1 MDQSLYLVN
10 LGAVV
15 ALMVVLWLVSLVLHD
30 ASIFDP
36 FWGLAF
42 VLIAWTQFATWFFL
56 SGPACDTS
64 PCRPYTEV
72 GILLPVLVTIWGLRL
87 SIYLGWRNRGKGED
101 FRYRAMRER
110 FGAAFSIVS
119 LGVVFLLQAGL
130 AWIVSLPVQ
139 AGIQG
144 SVGESWRS
152 PLVVAGAVLWGIGL
166 AFETVGDVQ
175 LARFKR
181 DVASKG
187 RVLDRGLWRYTRHPN
202 YFGDFL
208 VWWGLFLIAA
218 ATGAWWTVIGPVV
231 MSVLLIRV
239 SGAGLLERT
248 IGERR
253 PGYAD
258 YVRRTSGFFP
268 RPPKGP

>member
-1 MDQSLYLVN
+1 MYLVN

-15 ALMVVLWLVSLVLHD
+15 ALMVVLWLVSLVRHD
-30 ASIFDP
+30 ASIVDP
-36 FWGLAF
+36 FWGAAF
-42 VLIAWTQFATWFFL
+42 VLMAWTQFATWFFL
-56 SGPACDTS
+56 SSPACDMS
-64 PCRPYTEV
+64 PCRPYAEV
-72 GILLPVLVTIWGLRL
+72 GILLPILVSIWGLRL

-101 FRYRAMRER
+101 FRYRAMRAR
-110 FGAAFSIVS
+110 FGAAFPVVS
-119 LGVVFLLQAGL
+119 LGIVFLLQAGL

-144 SVGESWRS
+144 SAGVSLTS
-152 PLVVAGAVLWGIGL
+152 PLIIAGMVLWGIGL
-166 AFETVGDVQ
+166 AFESVGDVQ

-181 DVASKG
+181 DPESKD

-231 MSVLLIRV
+231 MAVLLIRV

-268 RPPKGP
+268 RPPRAR

>member
-1 MDQSLYLVN
+1 M
-10 LGAVV
+10 
-15 ALMVVLWLVSLVLHD
+15 
-30 ASIFDP
+30 
-36 FWGLAF
+36 
-42 VLIAWTQFATWFFL
+42 
-56 SGPACDTS
+56 
-64 PCRPYTEV
+64 
-72 GILLPVLVTIWGLRL
+72 
-87 SIYLGWRNRGKGED
+87 
-101 FRYRAMRER
+101 
-110 FGAAFSIVS
+110 
-119 LGVVFLLQAGL
+119 
-130 AWIVSLPVQ
+130 
-139 AGIQG
+139 
-144 SVGESWRS
+144 
-152 PLVVAGAVLWGIGL
+152 VAGAVLWGVGL

-181 DVASKG
+181 DVESKG

>member
-1 MDQSLYLVN
+1 MDLYLVN
-10 LGAVV
+10 LAAVV
-15 ALMVVLWLVSLVLHD
+15 ALMVVLWLASLVLRD
-30 ASIFDP
+30 ASIVDP
-36 FWGLAF
+36 FWGVAF
-42 VLIAWTQFATWFFL
+42 VLIAWTQFATWFYL

-72 GILLPVLVTIWGLRL
+72 GILLPILVTIWGLRL
-87 SIYLGWRNRGKGED
+87 SLYLGWRNRGKGED
-101 FRYRAMRER
+101 FRYQAMRRR
-110 FGAAFSIVS
+110 FGGAFPVVS
-119 LGVVFLLQAGL
+119 LGVVFLLQAAL

-144 SVGESWRS
+144 SAGEPLTS
-152 PLVVAGAVLWGIGL
+152 PLVIAGTVLWGIGL
-166 AFETVGDVQ
+166 AFETVGDLQ

-181 DVASKG
+181 DPASKG
-187 RVLDRGLWRYTRHPN
+187 RVLDTGLWRYTRHPN

-208 VWWGLFLIAA
+208 VWWGLFLVAA
-218 ATGAWWTVIGPVV
+218 ATGAWWTVFGPVV
-231 MSVLLIRV
+231 MSILLIRV

-268 RPPKGP
+268 RPPRAS